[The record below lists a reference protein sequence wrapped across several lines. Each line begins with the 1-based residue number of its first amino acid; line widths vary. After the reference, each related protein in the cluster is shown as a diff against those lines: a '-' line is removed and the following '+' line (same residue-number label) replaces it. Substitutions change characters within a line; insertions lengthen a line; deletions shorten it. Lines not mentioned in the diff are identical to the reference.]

1 MGHPSDCHRGIRSEH
16 RQPLPAIHMMLITI
30 EAIPI
35 AATTHQITSYAMG

>member
-35 AATTHQITSYAMG
+35 AATALQITS